1 MLKEAKIIVP
11 APTSTMRP
19 RAVARYC
26 ETMRDIERGLVTAFG
41 GFTATPSFGTWRDD
55 SGELVS
61 EPVTVFTVA
70 CEDQS
75 KDHATLRRIAL
86 YIREKLEQDCV
97 YVKYP
102 NGTVTLVEKE

>member
-1 MLKEAKIIVP
+1 MLREAKIIVP
-11 APTSTMRP
+11 AATSTMRP
-19 RAVARYC
+19 RAIARYPA
-26 ETMRDIERGLVTAFG
+26 TMRGVETKLVAFFG
-41 GFTATPSFGTWRDD
+41 GFTATPSFGSWRND

-75 KDHATLRRIAL
+75 KNYGILRAIAL

-97 YVKYP
+97 YVKFP
-102 NGTVTLVEKE
+102 NGEVTLVEKE